1 MVGAGLRVGEVA
13 ALSCQAL
20 EEPPAN
26 EENAR
31 LRVCGKGKKERI
43 VWVTP
48 RWYGALKKW
57 LAQRPRAETD
67 HLFLNQHQRPLT
79 VAGIQYRLKQHCQA
93 ANIQLTCHQLRHT
106 FARRLAEQRMP
117 TESIAELLGHA
128 NVSTTQRY
136 TAGANPD
143 LRDAFLE
150 AMSRHETHP
159 VAEPAFVPPA
169 RVPRKQEGVDLEL
182 LTMMLDRLAS
192 LPSWLQP
199 VLGQLC
205 RRRWQQWQPH
215 TARKLAL
222 NLVGQLL
229 RVWNWLLTERE
240 LSGWET
246 IQRQDIE
253 AWMTDR
259 QTRGG
264 KATTIRVELGI
275 FKACVREASAQS
287 IPLSADLLRIKP
299 PAQPRAL
306 PRYLTPEQMHRLMQ
320 TVAEATDNDEV
331 RGVLNRAWFLTL
343 IYTGLRL
350 SELLNLRLSDLDF
363 SGGRLFVIGGK
374 NGPERV
380 IYLTPALTSALAQ
393 YLTQRPASNDDHLWL
408 EPSGKLLQPWT
419 VTNCL
424 RRWGSACNVS
434 VSAHRLRHT
443 FATQLVNQ
451 GLSLTSIAK
460 LLGHQTLNM
469 TQHYARLY
477 EHTVKEQFETAI
489 ASIEGIFAPDWPTPA
504 VSVSVTTKKLVN
516 MTDSV

>member
-1 MVGAGLRVGEVA
+1 M
-13 ALSCQAL
+13 
-20 EEPPAN
+20 
-26 EENAR
+26 
-31 LRVCGKGKKERI
+31 
-43 VWVTP
+43 
-48 RWYGALKKW
+48 
-57 LAQRPRAETD
+57 
-67 HLFLNQHQRPLT
+67 
-79 VAGIQYRLKQHCQA
+79 
-93 ANIQLTCHQLRHT
+93 
-106 FARRLAEQRMP
+106 
-117 TESIAELLGHA
+117 
-128 NVSTTQRY
+128 
-136 TAGANPD
+136 
-143 LRDAFLE
+143 
-150 AMSRHETHP
+150 
-159 VAEPAFVPPA
+159 
-169 RVPRKQEGVDLEL
+169 
-182 LTMMLDRLAS
+182 
-192 LPSWLQP
+192 
-199 VLGQLC
+199 
-205 RRRWQQWQPH
+205 
-215 TARKLAL
+215 AL

-246 IQRQDIE
+246 IRRQDIE
-253 AWMTDR
+253 AWMTAR
-259 QTRGG
+259 QIKGG
-264 KATTIRVELGI
+264 KANTIRMELGI

-320 TVAEATDNDEV
+320 TVADVTDNDEA
-331 RGVLNRAWFLTL
+331 RGVLNRAWFLALT
-343 IYTGLRL
+343 YTGLRL

-363 SGGRLFVIGGK
+363 TGGRLFVIGGK

-393 YLTQRPASNDDHLWL
+393 YLLQRPISNDDHLWL
-408 EPSGKLLQPWT
+408 LPTGKLLQPWT
-419 VTNCL
+419 VANCL
-424 RRWGSACNVS
+424 QRWGSACNVP

-504 VSVSVTTKKLVN
+504 VSVSVTSKKLVN